1 MKRLMGLFAIAV
13 LAIAAYAAGG
23 RVVGQGGFYFGEFG
37 VAALTLEA
45 NAGHPQQAV
54 MQFASDGHHGD
65 YPDAVIRV
73 THVDRLVIGTRTMML
88 IGTGFNHDT
97 PVNIR
102 AYAYDGEGT
111 NNPDRF
117 EIWCRNSR
125 NQLVFHMDGDIE
137 IGDIS
142 ITRN

>member
-1 MKRLMGLFAIAV
+1 MKRLIGLFVVAA

-23 RVVGQGGFYFGEFG
+23 RVIGQGGFYFGEQG
-37 VAALTLEA
+37 VAALTLDVSS
-45 NAGHPQQAV
+45 GQPQGAV
-54 MQFASDGHHGD
+54 LQFASDGHHGN

-73 THVDRLVIGTRTMML
+73 THVDRLTIGTHTMLL
-88 IGTGFNHDT
+88 IGRGFNHDT

-117 EIWCRNSR
+117 EIWCRNGR

-142 ITRN
+142 ISRN